1 MAHVHTVRDSD
12 AHFPID
18 PVSRKIRTESSR
30 KNTVIQ
36 FDHNSER
43 FTFLVPRHIENHD
56 MSTSNNVEIHYLNID
71 AKTKAEKRGVYVV
84 DDLAVAPDDSS
95 MVLCSWLISS
105 NATQLVGTLNFVVR
119 FECKE
124 NGVVTYSWN
133 TAIATVAV
141 SPGIDGGEFVVA
153 EYADI
158 LAKWKEELF
167 AAGYINAATM
177 QDEMATLRSR
187 MDTFTSLKAG
197 STTGDA
203 ELMDIRNGANGT
215 VYENAG
221 TAVREQ
227 IKTAKGYAEKISCG
241 SVVTISPTEDQIVHG
256 ALITITGGKASTVS
270 WNCTDFLE
278 LPFIPLSKIDATCT
292 IHGYAALTFYD
303 SEKNLILG
311 IDGSNIS
318 EYGFETN
325 SMKQTVTITLPE
337 GAKYVRLCGCLTYGE
352 YKDISEYK
360 ISGAVN
366 FLSDDLQ
373 VIKKDLSGIHKAID
387 LVDSSSKAKKVLVIG
402 DSISADYYGEYP
414 KWVTMLV
421 DEGFFPADTTNS
433 SVHATGFVARYNGGE
448 NSFISRIEEIENKE
462 NFDLVVIFGGIN
474 DYIQGIPM
482 GESGGEKST
491 HFIPAVEYFFA
502 EIING
507 FPQARIAVLLPLHT
521 YATWNN
527 SVGHIQEDYSE
538 HIKATAKKY
547 HLPFLNLMDES
558 GFAPEITAFRER
570 WTLKPKGYD
579 STDGVHP
586 TEEYERRFL
595 APMIKDFLKKLL

>member
-43 FTFLVPRHIENHD
+43 FTFLTPRYIENFD
-56 MSTSNNVEIHYLNID
+56 ISTSNNVEIHYLNID
-71 AKTKAEKRGVYVV
+71 AKTKEEKRGVYVA
-84 DDLAVAPDDSS
+84 DDLAVTTDDSN
-95 MVLCSWLISS
+95 MVSCSWLISS
-105 NATQLVGTLNFVVR
+105 NATQLVGTLNFIVR

-124 NGVVTYSWN
+124 NGVITYSWN
-133 TAIATVAV
+133 TAIATVVV
-141 SPGIDGGEFVVA
+141 SPGIDGGEFVAV

-177 QDEMATLRSR
+177 QDEISVLRSR
-187 MDTFTSLKAG
+187 MDTFAKLPNG
-197 STTGDA
+197 STSGDA
-203 ELMDIRNGANGT
+203 ELMDIRTGADGT

-221 TAVREQ
+221 SAVREQ
-227 IKTAKGYAEKISCG
+227 IKTTKGYAEKISCG
-241 SVVTISPTEDQIVHG
+241 SVVTISPAEDQIVHG

-303 SEKNLILG
+303 SEKNLLLG
-311 IDGSNIS
+311 IDGKTIS
-318 EYGFETN
+318 EYGFEEDA
-325 SMKQTVTITLPE
+325 MKQTVTVTLPE
-337 GAKYVRLCGCLTYGE
+337 GAKYVRLCGCLSYGE
-352 YKDISEYK
+352 YKDVSEYK
-360 ISGAVN
+360 ITGAVN

-373 VIKKDLSGIHKAID
+373 VIKKDLAGIHKAID
-387 LVDSSSKAKKVLVIG
+387 LVDTTSKAKKVLVIG
-402 DSISADYYGEYP
+402 DSISADYYGEYT

-421 DEGFFPADTTNS
+421 NDGFFPVDTTNS
-433 SVHATGFVARYNGGE
+433 SIHATGFVAKYNGEE
-448 NSFISRIEEIENKE
+448 NSFITRLETIENKKD
-462 NFDLVVIFGGIN
+462 FDLVVVFGGIN
-474 DYIQGIPM
+474 DYIQGVPM
-482 GESGGEKST
+482 GTSGGEKST
-491 HFIPAVEYFFA
+491 HFIPAVEHFFS

-521 YATWNN
+521 YATWKN
-527 SVGHIQEDYSE
+527 SAGHFQEEYSDY
-538 HIKATAKKY
+538 IKATAKKY
-547 HLPFLNLMDES
+547 HLPFLNLAEES

-570 WTLKPKGYD
+570 WTLKPKGFD